1 MPWVH
6 EDGYSKVTKS
16 SLRSD
21 NKLEFCVS
29 TVNTEPFLILIYD
42 FDNVIKH
49 LWNIQ
54 TCIQLVMLL
63 ASIHTKTKS

>member
-6 EDGYSKVTKS
+6 EDEHSKVTES

-21 NKLEFCVS
+21 NRLEFRVS
-29 TVNTEPFLILIYD
+29 TVNPEPFIILIYG

-54 TCIQLVMLL
+54 TCIQLVLLL
-63 ASIHTKTKS
+63 ASIHTKPMS